1 MINVLKRLA
10 ELDAQNPNVE
20 KTMVKESTVAECGM
34 MPMPGMGMM
43 SGSDH
48 PPVAAS
54 FSINATAATGDEVA
68 NMLTQIMTLAGVHKV
83 EPEHLGIEHDPATL
97 TAEPSMSHDGPAPTA
112 GDEMRSVI
120 DKLNPDAD
128 EFGDDGEEVN
138 IEEPE
143 ETDEAEYDNS
153 PADPTDTNEFDPN
166 EFAKVQNTPGAED
179 RMDGNM
185 PRGNPKKENPTM
197 ESIAEKL
204 MSEYKQFIGESEEVE
219 EDDMEEGIEDRLK
232 DLDPKDPVNIPA
244 YKRKAASGDS
254 ADAVRNTKEGA
265 NEKFDAL
272 KHVKNPTK
280 GEKDAAKDVKR
291 GSYADRAAMLKS
303 AESDGRLKSESANE
317 SMADLLKLSG
327 LK

>member
-1 MINVLKRLA
+1 VLQIQGRNKMQMINVLKRLA

-83 EPEHLGIEHDPATL
+83 DDEHMGSEPPPAVMTM
-97 TAEPSMSHDGPAPTA
+97 EPAA
-112 GDEMRSVI
+112 GDAMRSVI
-120 DKLNPDAD
+120 DKLNPDA
-128 EFGDDGEEVN
+128 GGEEGD

-166 EFAKVQNTPGAED
+166 EFAKVQNTPGVGD

-204 MSEYKQFIGESEEVE
+204 MSEYQQFINESSD
-219 EDDMEEGIEDRLK
+219 DDMEEGIEDRLK
-232 DLDPKDPVNIPA
+232 DLDPKNPVNIPA

-254 ADAVRNTKEGA
+254 ADAVRNTKE
-265 NEKFDAL
+265 EKDEKDDWHPS
-272 KHVKNPTK
+272 KHVTDPQKKKELEPFNK
-280 GEKDAAKDVKR
+280 LVDR
-291 GSYADRAAMLKS
+291 GSIADRRDYLDKA
-303 AESDGRLKSESANE
+303 GVPKSESANE

-327 LK
+327 LR

>member
-83 EPEHLGIEHDPATL
+83 DDEHMGSEPPPAVMTM
-97 TAEPSMSHDGPAPTA
+97 EPAA
-112 GDEMRSVI
+112 GDAMRSVI

-128 EFGDDGEEVN
+128 EVGDNGEEGD

-166 EFAKVQNTPGAED
+166 EFAKVQNNPGVED

-303 AESDGRLKSESANE
+303 AEADGRLKSESANE
-317 SMADLLKLSG
+317 SMADILKLSG